1 VRFGNGQAMKRFGLW
16 LTIGILFSLPVLL
29 FAQATSGSPNTQI
42 DDGTGKKKT
51 TGGKK
56 GKTLERKVVGKKGAS
71 STPKKTTEAKEL
83 KTGTDTGKK

>member
-1 VRFGNGQAMKRFGLW
+1 MKRFGLC
-16 LTIGILFSLPVLL
+16 LTIVLSLPAVM
-29 FAQATSGSPNTQI
+29 FAQATGGSTCSKI
-42 DDGTGKKKT
+42 AEGTTKKT

-71 STPKKTTEAKEL
+71 KVVKKTTEAKDP